1 MITQISRKST
11 KYRVFWYTEGVFI
24 VILKTYFFLRFL
36 EHMKYGPK
44 NLKIYD
50 GIYVKQIEKELDAR
64 LKTSGM
70 TFIWSSFPQSVS
82 GNPER

>member
-1 MITQISRKST
+1 
-11 KYRVFWYTEGVFI
+11 
-24 VILKTYFFLRFL
+24 
-36 EHMKYGPK
+36 MKYGLK
-44 NLKIYD
+44 NLKRYD
-50 GIYVKQIEKELDAR
+50 GIYLKQIEKGLDAR